1 MSTLCP
7 QGQELARRR
16 SSQRSSAHF
25 YRAAAG
31 VCQACPALSA
41 CTSSPQ
47 GRTIRRP
54 FDQEYIERVRL
65 YHDTNACLRAI
76 RKRQAWV
83 EPLFAEA
90 KTRHGLRRFHLRG
103 IEKVNMEGLMI
114 ASGQNLKRF
123 LKYSGTGPVSS
134 ASGGLALL
142 TSVFCALRRT
152 LLPATDSI
160 ARPAPA
166 FAT

>member
-1 MSTLCP
+1 M
-7 QGQELARRR
+7 
-16 SSQRSSAHF
+16 
-25 YRAAAG
+25 
-31 VCQACPALSA
+31 
-41 CTSSPQ
+41 
-47 GRTIRRP
+47 
-54 FDQEYIERVRL
+54 
-65 YHDTNACLRAI
+65 
-76 RKRQAWV
+76 

-134 ASGGLALL
+134 ASGGPALL
-142 TSVFCALRRT
+142 SSLFCALRRT
-152 LLPATDSI
+152 LLPAAHSI